1 MSGRYRV
8 IIKQWQQFAVDD
20 LTQIEYQYAN
30 SDFDILDHEVE
41 SVYDDETG
49 KFIDLKDLP
58 EQEEE

>member
-1 MSGRYRV
+1 MKGKYTV
-8 IIKQWQQFAVDD
+8 IIKQWQQFEVDD
-20 LTQIEYQYAN
+20 LTQIEHEYAN
-30 SDFDILDHEVE
+30 SDFHILDHEIE